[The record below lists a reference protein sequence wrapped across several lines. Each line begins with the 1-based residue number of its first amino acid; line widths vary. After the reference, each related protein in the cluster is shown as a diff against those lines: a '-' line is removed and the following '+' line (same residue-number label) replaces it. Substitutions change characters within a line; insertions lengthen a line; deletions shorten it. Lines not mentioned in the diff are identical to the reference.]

1 MVVTVD
7 VGLEWE
13 DDHKFGR
20 ADGTIDTMALGTGTA
35 AESESNTLSDMNIVY
50 QTSEPSEAKFIERS
64 GSITECAI
72 DINVGQQ
79 VPLGTVL
86 TEVACIISTPTGGE
100 ILHTRDTF
108 GGITLDEAASGRSFE
123 RYFQLETRQ

>member
-7 VGLEWE
+7 AALEWE

-20 ADGTIDTMALGTGTA
+20 ADGTIDTMALGTGTV
-35 AESESNTLSDMNIVY
+35 AESESNTLSDMDIVY
-50 QTSEPSEAKFIERS
+50 QTSESSEATFVERS
-64 GSITECAI
+64 GSITECII

-79 VPLGTVL
+79 VPLDTVL
-86 TEVACIISTPTGGE
+86 TEVACIITTPSGQ

-108 GGITLDEAASGRSFE
+108 GGITLDQESSGRSFE